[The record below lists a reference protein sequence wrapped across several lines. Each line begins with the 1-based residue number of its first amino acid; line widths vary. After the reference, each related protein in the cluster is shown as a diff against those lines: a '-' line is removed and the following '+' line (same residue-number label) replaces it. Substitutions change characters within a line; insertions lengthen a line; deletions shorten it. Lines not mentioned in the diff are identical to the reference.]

1 MLLLRAMLQPAVR
14 VVDALPSD
22 ADLAIVGG
30 GVIGCAT
37 AFFAARAGLRVVVL
51 ERRPALATLT
61 TAASAGAFRLQFDNP
76 EEIALVREGTD
87 LYDAFAAR
95 TGLDGWD
102 LGVRH
107 RGYLFCSLT
116 DASLARSRDLV
127 ERQRGWGLDDVE
139 LLSGDEAR
147 SRWPWLSPAVLG
159 ARFRAGDGWLDP
171 KALAI
176 GYATAASN
184 ADRIPNASGRGSA
197 TFLPR
202 TEVTGL
208 LTSDDGSR
216 LRGLRSSQGD
226 FEADAVVLAAGPF
239 LGRVAALAG
248 IELPIAPTRRQ
259 KLVIPDLPAVPAGG
273 PMTIDEETAAH
284 WRPAMRGC
292 LALFTEAGSASSEPV
307 DPVPIDQDWAFA
319 LLDPAS
325 PLALSRLAPFWADAW
340 RDGAPSFHW
349 SLQAG
354 QYEYT
359 PDRRPLIGP
368 TGVDG
373 VWVNGGYSGHGIMA
387 GTAGSR
393 LLVDLLTGRRQ
404 AGDNP
409 FRVDRSMEQRPLDIL

>member
-1 MLLLRAMLQPAVR
+1 MPQPAVR
-14 VVDALPSD
+14 VADALPSS

-76 EEIALVREGTD
+76 EEVELVREGID
-87 LYDAFAAR
+87 LVDDFAAR

-107 RGYLFCSLT
+107 GGYLFCSLT

-127 ERQRGWGLDDVE
+127 TRQRDWGLADVE
-139 LLSGDEAR
+139 LLTGDEAR

-176 GYATAASN
+176 GYAAAASN
-184 ADRIPNASGRGSA
+184 ADRIPDALDSGVAS
-197 TFLPR
+197 FLTT
-202 TEVTGL
+202 TEVTGV
-208 LTSDDGSR
+208 LTSADGSR
-216 LRGLRSSQGD
+216 VRGLRTSRGD
-226 FEADAVVLAAGPF
+226 LEADAVLLAAGPF
-239 LGRVAALAG
+239 LGQVAAQAG
-248 IELPIAPTRRQ
+248 VDLPIAPTRRQ
-259 KLVIPDLPAVPAGG
+259 KLVIPDLPAVPADG

-292 LALFTEAGSASSEPV
+292 LALFTEAGSAPSEPA
-307 DPVPIDQDWAFA
+307 DPVPIDQEWAFN

-325 PLALSRLAPFWADAW
+325 PLALSRIAPFWADAW
-340 RDGAPSFHW
+340 RDGAPTFHW

-368 TGVDG
+368 TQVDAL
-373 VWVNGGYSGHGIMA
+373 WVNGGYSGHGIMA

-393 LLVDLLTGRRQ
+393 MLVDLLAGRRQ
-404 AGDNP
+404 AADNP
-409 FRVDRSMEQRPLDIL
+409 FRVDRPMEPRPLDIL